1 MFEIEI
7 DGLTWLLIGAV
18 VLIFIVL
25 VVYMNMSR
33 AKKRVYQNALDAL
46 ELQKIEIS
54 NKPVMFEIAKLRS
67 VQKSERIMKLVTEWE
82 SRWQEL
88 EEQLATIQDNITYA
102 EETVA
107 SRDYERTDE
116 VIGIIEEDLAKLSE
130 LADRLLAEIENLK
143 SSEMRNR
150 DGIVKLREK
159 SAALNE
165 KYLSNTTTYSD
176 ASVSIEGAFNEIE
189 EFFAKFDEQM
199 EEYRYDIADELI
211 EQIHAKLEMVEQAF
225 EKIPL
230 YRESI
235 EIDIKPMFDAILD
248 SHNAMLN
255 DGLFLSHLRVE
266 STVNEYRKQLDNVSD
281 LMRNFDYPAIEKLLI
296 DLPNK
301 AKKLRDAMK
310 NEIDIKETF
319 EQDVAKLKTETAFVV
334 KENASL
340 NARYDAIKESC
351 LLKTDDETNFK
362 SLGHEISILDAS
374 VKKLINEV
382 GTDEKAVSDLHT
394 SVLSYLTQL
403 GEVTEQLRIFSV
415 EIATLYN
422 DSQDVKEHAIQLLYD
437 INKMKVDFEKAP
449 VEKNALTYKALL
461 DKADDKIMA
470 LLEEVVKI
478 PLDVAVVKNGLASA
492 IEAYISA
499 QQEVTLKIEQLKL
512 AERLLVYG
520 NRYIEREGMYLM
532 DLTIAEDQ
540 FHQGNYETVIDK
552 MYKIL
557 VDIEG
562 NAFFKVFETLK
573 NELNCKVI

>member
-1 MFEIEI
+1 MFFEI
-7 DGLTWLLIGAV
+7 DGLTWLLLGAA

-25 VVYMNMSR
+25 VVYMNMRR
-33 AKKRVYQNALDAL
+33 AKKRVYQNALEVL

-67 VQKSERIMKLVTEWE
+67 VQKSERIMKLVAEWE
-82 SRWQEL
+82 GRWQDL
-88 EEQLATIQDNITYA
+88 EEQLATIQDNIAYA

-107 SRDYERTDE
+107 SNDYERTDE
-116 VIGIIEEDLAKLSE
+116 VTGIIEEDLANLSE
-130 LADRLLAEIENLK
+130 LADKLLAEIENLK

-165 KYLSNTTTYSD
+165 KYLNDITTYSD
-176 ASVSIEGAFNEIE
+176 LSISFEGAFNEIE

-211 EQIHAKLEMVEQAF
+211 EQIHAKLKMVEEAF

-235 EIDIKPMFDAILD
+235 EVDIKPMLDAILD

-255 DGLFLSHLRVE
+255 EGLFLSHLRVE
-266 STVNEYRKQLDNVSD
+266 STVIKYRKQLDGVSD
-281 LMRNFDYPAIEKLLI
+281 LMRNFDYPAIEKLLV
-296 DLPNK
+296 DLPSE

-319 EQDVAKLKTETAFVV
+319 KQDVAKLKTETSFVV
-334 KENASL
+334 KENVSL

-362 SLGHEISILDAS
+362 SLGHEINILDAG
-374 VKKLINEV
+374 VKKLIDEV
-382 GTDEKAVSDLHT
+382 ETGDKAVSDLHT

-415 EIATLYN
+415 EIATLYS
-422 DSQDVKEHAIQLLYD
+422 DSQDAKEHAIQLLHD
-437 INKMKVDFEKAP
+437 INKMKADFEKAP
-449 VEKNALTYKALL
+449 VEKNALIYKALL
-461 DKADDKIMA
+461 DKADDKIMS
-470 LLEEVVKI
+470 LLEEVVKVPI
-478 PLDVAVVKNGLASA
+478 DVAAVKAGLASA
-492 IEAYISA
+492 TEAYTNA
-499 QQEVTLKIEQLKL
+499 QQEVTLKVEQLKL

-562 NAFFKVFETLK
+562 NAFFKVFEALK
-573 NELNCKVI
+573 SELNCKVV